1 MAPPTRCRSC
11 GSASRRSSSGRS
23 GPGTMARASGSRS
36 PRSRPTAKRWS
47 RSSEPSRTVSMTEPR
62 PLGPGWAPKK
72 PPPNGDGE
80 APPKPRRFWWR
91 FTLAAVLIV
100 AVSAATTAAATLLYL
115 DSIANAIQP
124 KNNKLQK
131 KLNKFLVDAGSG
143 GAQTFLVIGSDKRA
157 NEAEDPGRSDTTM
170 LVRLD
175 PDKGLISMMSI
186 PRDLKVEIPGYGT
199 GKFNEAYS
207 YGGTK
212 LTLRTVKDLTGLPIN
227 HVVNVDFLGFA
238 QGVYA
243 IGCVYTDVDRRYYHS
258 NEGVDPSEQYA
269 EINVQPGYQLMCGK
283 QALDYVRYRHT
294 DTDIVRSA
302 RQQDFLSAAR
312 SRVSVQD
319 IVFDQGELVEAF
331 TDYTTSDIAD
341 KETLLEVLKLL
352 AASRNSTINEVHFP
366 AELGPS
372 FVYTTESALAAAV
385 EEFLGGETPQEA
397 KAAQRRQREEA
408 EAGRKKRQKH
418 KQKAKHKKPKVDV
431 SKSGTDGLVPA
442 REAGEAEG
450 KAAARRARGYFP
462 IYCPTRLPE
471 GARFVETNPYEK
483 VIDPYVYN
491 LKDEDDNRHLA
502 YRMMMVAEM
511 SDGTHYFGLQGIR
524 GWSDPPILDD
534 PSLVKEINGREYD
547 IFVDG
552 ENVKMVAWRRGDN
565 AYWIS
570 NDLLRTLTNE
580 QMIGLARSAD
590 VIIAKKKPR
599 KKGRRNP

>member
-1 MAPPTRCRSC
+1 
-11 GSASRRSSSGRS
+11 
-23 GPGTMARASGSRS
+23 
-36 PRSRPTAKRWS
+36 
-47 RSSEPSRTVSMTEPR
+47 MTEPI
-62 PLGPGWAPKK
+62 PGWGPKK
-72 PPPNGDGE
+72 PPPNGDSE
-80 APPKPRRFWWR
+80 PAPKPKRFWWR
-91 FTLAAVLIV
+91 FLLASFLIV
-100 AVSAATTAAATLLYL
+100 AVSAATTATAVLVYL
-115 DSIANAIQP
+115 DDVANAIEENDP
-124 KNNKLQK
+124 VQK
-131 KLNKFLVDAGSG
+131 KLDRFLADAGG

-157 NEAEDPGRSDTTM
+157 NEEEDPGRSDTTM
-170 LVRLD
+170 LIRLD

-212 LTLRTVKDLTGLPIN
+212 LTLQTIKQLTGLPVN
-227 HVVNVDFLGFA
+227 HVINVDFLGFA

-269 EINVQPGYQLMCGK
+269 EIDVKPGYQLMCGK

-312 SRVSVQD
+312 SRVSIQD

-331 TDYTTSDIAD
+331 TDYTTSDISD

-352 AASRNSTINEVHFP
+352 AASRNSTINEVNFP

-372 FVYTTESALAAAV
+372 FVYTTKTALDEAV
-385 EEFLGGETPQEA
+385 QEFLGGETVQEA
-397 KAAQRRQREEA
+397 KAEQRRQRQEA
-408 EAGRKKRQKH
+408 AAGKKH
-418 KQKAKHKKPKVDV
+418 KRKHKKKQKRKNPKLELAGPG
-431 SKSGTDGLVPA
+431 SDGLVPA
-442 REAGEAEG
+442 RAAGEAEG
-450 KAAARRARGYFP
+450 KIAARRSRGHFP
-462 IYCPTRLPE
+462 IYYPTRLPE
-471 GARFVETNPYEK
+471 DARFVETDPYEK
-483 VIDPYVYN
+483 VVDPYVYN

-534 PSLVKEINGREYD
+534 PSLTKEINGREYD

-552 ENVKMVAWRRGDN
+552 ENVKLVAWRRGDN
-565 AYWIS
+565 SYWVS
-570 NDLLRTLTNE
+570 NDVLRTLSNE
-580 QMIGLARSAD
+580 QMIGMARSAD
-590 VIIAKKKPR
+590 LIIAKKKPK
-599 KKGRRNP
+599 KKGRRDP

>member
-1 MAPPTRCRSC
+1 
-11 GSASRRSSSGRS
+11 
-23 GPGTMARASGSRS
+23 
-36 PRSRPTAKRWS
+36 
-47 RSSEPSRTVSMTEPR
+47 MTE

-72 PPPNGDGE
+72 PPPEGDGGE
-80 APPKPRRFWWR
+80 PPKPKRFWWR

-100 AVSAATTAAATLLYL
+100 AVSAATTATATLLYL

-124 KNNKLQK
+124 KNDKLQK
-131 KLNKFLVDAGSG
+131 RLGEILEVAENG

-186 PRDLKVEIPGYGT
+186 PRDLKVEIPNYGT

-212 LTLRTVKDLTGLPIN
+212 LTLRTVKKLTGLPIN
-227 HVVNVDFLGFA
+227 HVVNIDFLGFA

-258 NEGVDPSEQYA
+258 NEGVPPSEQYA
-269 EINVQPGYQLMCGK
+269 EIDVKPGYQLMCGK

-302 RQQDFLSAAR
+302 RQQDFLSQAR
-312 SRVSVQD
+312 SRISVQD
-319 IVFDQGELVEAF
+319 LVFDQGELVEAF
-331 TDYTTSDIAD
+331 TDYTTSDISD
-341 KETLLEVLKLL
+341 GKTLLEVLKLL
-352 AASRNSTINEVHFP
+352 AASRNSTINEVNFP

-372 FVYTTESALAAAV
+372 FVYTTDSALDAAV
-385 EEFLGGETPQEA
+385 EEFLGGETVQEA

-408 EAGRKKRQKH
+408 EATKKRTHPKQKKAKKQKRQKP
-418 KQKAKHKKPKVDV
+418 QVKVDG
-431 SKSGTDGLVPA
+431 SGSDGLVPA
-442 REAGEAEG
+442 GEAGKAEAQI
-450 KAAARRARGYFP
+450 AVRRSRGFFP
-462 IYCPTRLPE
+462 IYYPTRLPE
-471 GARFVETNPYEK
+471 GTRFVETNPYEK
-483 VIDPYVYN
+483 VVDPYVYN
-491 LKDEDDNRHLA
+491 LKDEDGNRHLA
-502 YRMMMVAEM
+502 YRMVLVAEM
-511 SDGTHYFGLQGIR
+511 SDGTHYFGVQGIR

-534 PSLVKEINGREYD
+534 PSLTKEINGRDYD
-547 IFVDG
+547 IYVDG

-565 AYWIS
+565 VYWVS

-580 QMIGLARSAD
+580 QMIGMARSAK
-590 VIIAKKKPR
+590 VIVPKKKP
-599 KKGRRNP
+599 KKAGRSR

>member
-1 MAPPTRCRSC
+1 M
-11 GSASRRSSSGRS
+11 
-23 GPGTMARASGSRS
+23 
-36 PRSRPTAKRWS
+36 
-47 RSSEPSRTVSMTEPR
+47 
-62 PLGPGWAPKK
+62 GPGWAPKK
-72 PPPNGDGE
+72 PPPNGDSE
-80 APPKPRRFWWR
+80 PAPKPKRFWWR
-91 FTLAAVLIV
+91 FLLASFLIV
-100 AVSAATTAAATLLYL
+100 AVSAATTATAVLVYL
-115 DSIANAIQP
+115 DDVASAIEENDP
-124 KNNKLQK
+124 VQK
-131 KLNKFLVDAGSG
+131 KLDRFLADAGG

-157 NEAEDPGRSDTTM
+157 NEEEDPGRSDTTI
-170 LVRLD
+170 LIRLD

-212 LTLRTVKDLTGLPIN
+212 LSLQTVKQLTGLPIN
-227 HVVNVDFLGFA
+227 HVINVDFLGFA

-243 IGCVYTDVDRRYYHS
+243 LGCVYTDVDRRYYHS
-258 NEGVDPSEQYA
+258 NEGVAASEQYA

-312 SRVSVQD
+312 SRVSIQD

-331 TDYTTSDIAD
+331 TDYTTSDISD

-352 AASRNSTINEVHFP
+352 AASRNSTINEVNFP
-366 AELGPS
+366 AELSPS
-372 FVYTTESALAAAV
+372 YVYTTKPALDAAV
-385 EEFLGGETPQEA
+385 QEFLGGQTVQEA
-397 KAAQRRQREEA
+397 KAQNRRQRQEA
-408 EAGRKKRQKH
+408 AAGKKK
-418 KQKAKHKKPKVDV
+418 KQKSGAQKKSKSKRKKPKVEV
-431 SKSGTDGLVPA
+431 AKPGSDGLVPA

-450 KAAARRARGYFP
+450 KIAARRSRGHFP
-462 IYCPTRLPE
+462 IYYPTRLPE
-471 GARFVETNPYEK
+471 DTRFVESDPYEK
-483 VIDPYVYN
+483 TVDPYVYN
-491 LKDEDDNRHLA
+491 LKDEDGDRHLA

-534 PSLVKEINGREYD
+534 PSLTKEINGREYD

-552 ENVKMVAWRRGDN
+552 ENVKIVAWRRGDN
-565 AYWIS
+565 SYWVS

-580 QMIGLARSAD
+580 QMIGMARSAD
-590 VIIAKKKPR
+590 LIIAKKKPK

>member
-1 MAPPTRCRSC
+1 MN
-11 GSASRRSSSGRS
+11 
-23 GPGTMARASGSRS
+23 
-36 PRSRPTAKRWS
+36 
-47 RSSEPSRTVSMTEPR
+47 E

-72 PPPNGDGE
+72 PPPEGNGDE
-80 APPKPRRFWWR
+80 APKPKRFWWR

-100 AVSAATTAAATLLYL
+100 AVSAATTATATLLYL

-124 KNNKLQK
+124 KNDKLQK
-131 KLNKFLVDAGSG
+131 KLNKFLADAGNG

-212 LTLRTVKDLTGLPIN
+212 LTLRTVKALTGLPIN

-258 NEGVDPSEQYA
+258 NEGVPPSEQYA
-269 EINVQPGYQLMCGK
+269 EIDVKPGYQLMCGK

-302 RQQDFLSAAR
+302 RQQDFLTQAR

-331 TDYTTSDIAD
+331 TDYTTSDISD

-372 FVYTTESALAAAV
+372 FVYTTESALEAAV
-385 EEFLGGETPQEA
+385 QEFLGGETVQEA
-397 KAAQRRQREEA
+397 KAAQRRQRQEA
-408 EAGRKKRQKH
+408 AAGRKQRRHEQQKKKPKR
-418 KQKAKHKKPKVDV
+418 KKPKVEIAKPG
-431 SKSGTDGLVPA
+431 SDGLVPA
-442 REAGEAEG
+442 REAGEAEA
-450 KAAARRARGYFP
+450 KIAARRSRGFFP
-462 IYCPTRLPE
+462 IYYPTRLPE
-471 GARFVETNPYEK
+471 GTRFVETDPYEK
-483 VIDPYVYN
+483 VVDPYLYN
-491 LKDEDDNRHLA
+491 LKDEEGDRHLA
-502 YRMMMVAEM
+502 YRMVLVAEM
-511 SDGTHYFGLQGIR
+511 SDGTHYFGVQGIR
-524 GWSDPPILDD
+524 GWEDPPILDD
-534 PSLVKEINGREYD
+534 PSLTKTINGREYD

-552 ENVKMVAWRRGDN
+552 ENVKMVAWRRGEN
-565 AYWIS
+565 VYWIS
-570 NDLLRTLTNE
+570 NDLLRTLTND
-580 QMIGLARSAD
+580 QMIGIARSAE
-590 VIIAKKKPR
+590 VLIPKKKKR
-599 KKGRRNP
+599 KPGRSRG

>member
-1 MAPPTRCRSC
+1 MSK
-11 GSASRRSSSGRS
+11 GH
-23 GPGTMARASGSRS
+23 
-36 PRSRPTAKRWS
+36 
-47 RSSEPSRTVSMTEPR
+47 E

-72 PPPNGDGE
+72 PPPEGNGDE
-80 APPKPRRFWWR
+80 APKPKRFWWR
-91 FTLAAVLIV
+91 FTLAAVLII
-100 AVSAATTAAATLLYL
+100 AVSAATTATATLLYL

-124 KNNKLQK
+124 KNDKLQR
-131 KLNKFLVDAGSG
+131 KLDRFLADAGNG

-212 LTLRTVKDLTGLPIN
+212 LTLRTVKQLTGLPIN

-258 NEGVDPSEQYA
+258 NEGVPPSEQYA
-269 EINVQPGYQLMCGK
+269 EINVKPGYQLMCGK

-302 RQQDFLSAAR
+302 RQQEFLSAAR

-331 TDYTTSDIAD
+331 TDYTTSDISD

-372 FVYTTESALAAAV
+372 FVYTTASAV
-385 EEFLGGETPQEA
+385 EEAVREFLGGETVQEA
-397 KAAQRRQREEA
+397 KATQRRQRQEA
-408 EAGRKKRQKH
+408 AAGRKRRKH
-418 KQKAKHKKPKVDV
+418 ERPKKKQKRKKPKVEV
-431 SKSGTDGLVPA
+431 AEPGTDGLVPA
-442 REAGEAEG
+442 REAGEAEA
-450 KAAARRARGYFP
+450 KIAARRAHGFFP
-462 IYCPTRLPE
+462 IYYPTRLPE
-471 GARFVETNPYEK
+471 GTRFVETNPYEK
-483 VIDPYVYN
+483 VVDPYVYG
-491 LKDEDDNRHLA
+491 LKDEDGDRHLA
-502 YRMMMVAEM
+502 YRMVLVAEM
-511 SDGTHYFGLQGIR
+511 SDGTHYFGVQGIR

-534 PSLVKEINGREYD
+534 PSLTKEINGRDYD

-552 ENVKMVAWRRGDN
+552 ENVKMVAWRRGEN
-565 AYWIS
+565 VYWIS

-580 QMIGLARSAD
+580 QMIGMARSAK
-590 VIIAKKKPR
+590 VIIPKKRPKP
-599 KKGRRNP
+599 GRSSRG

>member
-1 MAPPTRCRSC
+1 
-11 GSASRRSSSGRS
+11 
-23 GPGTMARASGSRS
+23 
-36 PRSRPTAKRWS
+36 
-47 RSSEPSRTVSMTEPR
+47 MTEPI
-62 PLGPGWAPKK
+62 PGWAPKK

-80 APPKPRRFWWR
+80 PAPNPKRFWWR
-91 FTLAAVLIV
+91 FVLASALIV
-100 AVSAATTAAATLLYL
+100 AVSAATTATAVLVYL
-115 DSIANAIQP
+115 DDVASAIEENDP
-124 KNNKLQK
+124 VQK
-131 KLNKFLVDAGSG
+131 RLDRFLADAGG

-157 NEAEDPGRSDTTM
+157 SEEEDPGRSDTTM
-170 LVRLD
+170 LIRLD

-186 PRDLKVEIPGYGT
+186 PRDLKVEIPGFGT

-212 LTLRTVKDLTGLPIN
+212 LTLQTIKQLTGLPIN
-227 HVVNVDFLGFA
+227 HVINVDFLGFA

-243 IGCVYTDVDRRYYHS
+243 LGCVYTDVDRRYYHS

-331 TDYTTSDIAD
+331 TDYTTSDISD

-366 AELGPS
+366 AELSPS
-372 FVYTTESALAAAV
+372 YVYTTKPALDAAV
-385 EEFLGGETPQEA
+385 EEFLGGETVQ
-397 KAAQRRQREEA
+397 KARAEHRRQRQEA
-408 EAGRKKRQKH
+408 AAGKKSKGKTKTQKQ
-418 KQKAKHKKPKVDV
+418 QKPKPKKPKVEAV
-431 SKSGTDGLVPA
+431 KPGTDGLVPA

-450 KAAARRARGYFP
+450 KIAARRSRGHFP
-462 IYCPTRLPE
+462 IYYPTRLPE
-471 GARFVETNPYEK
+471 GTRFVETDPYEK
-483 VIDPYVYN
+483 TVDPYVYN
-491 LKDEDDNRHLA
+491 LKDEDGNRHLA

-552 ENVKMVAWRRGDN
+552 ENVKIVAWRRGEN
-565 AYWIS
+565 VYWIS

-580 QMIGLARSAD
+580 QMIGMARSAD
-590 VIIAKKKPR
+590 LIIAKKKPK

>member
-1 MAPPTRCRSC
+1 
-11 GSASRRSSSGRS
+11 
-23 GPGTMARASGSRS
+23 
-36 PRSRPTAKRWS
+36 
-47 RSSEPSRTVSMTEPR
+47 MTE

-72 PPPNGDGE
+72 PPPEGDGGE
-80 APPKPRRFWWR
+80 PPKPKRFWWR

-100 AVSAATTAAATLLYL
+100 AVSAATTATATLLYL

-124 KNNKLQK
+124 KNDKLQK
-131 KLNKFLVDAGSG
+131 RLGEILEVAENG

-186 PRDLKVEIPGYGT
+186 PRDLKVEIPEYGT

-212 LTLRTVKDLTGLPIN
+212 LTLRTVKKLTGLPIN
-227 HVVNVDFLGFA
+227 HVVNIDFLGFA

-258 NEGVDPSEQYA
+258 NEGVPPSEQYA
-269 EINVQPGYQLMCGK
+269 EIDVKPGYQLMCGK

-302 RQQDFLSAAR
+302 RQQDFLSQAR
-312 SRVSVQD
+312 SRISVQD
-319 IVFDQGELVEAF
+319 LVFDQGELVEAF
-331 TDYTTSDIAD
+331 TEYTTSDISD
-341 KETLLEVLKLL
+341 GKTLLEVLKLL
-352 AASRNSTINEVHFP
+352 AASRNSTINEVNFP

-372 FVYTTESALAAAV
+372 FVYTTDSALDAAV
-385 EEFLGGETPQEA
+385 EEFLGGETVQEA

-408 EAGRKKRQKH
+408 EATKKRTHPKQKKAKKQKRQKP
-418 KQKAKHKKPKVDV
+418 QVKVDG
-431 SKSGTDGLVPA
+431 SGSDGLVPA
-442 REAGEAEG
+442 GEAGKAEAQI
-450 KAAARRARGYFP
+450 AVRRSRGFFP
-462 IYCPTRLPE
+462 IYYPTRLPE
-471 GARFVETNPYEK
+471 GTRFVETNPYEK
-483 VIDPYVYN
+483 VVDPYVYN
-491 LKDEDDNRHLA
+491 LKDEDGNRHLA
-502 YRMMMVAEM
+502 YRMVLVAEM
-511 SDGTHYFGLQGIR
+511 SDGTHYFGVQGIR

-534 PSLVKEINGREYD
+534 PSLTKEINGRDYD
-547 IFVDG
+547 IYVDG

-565 AYWIS
+565 VYWVS

-580 QMIGLARSAD
+580 QMIGMARSAK
-590 VIIAKKKPR
+590 VIVPKKKP
-599 KKGRRNP
+599 KKAGRSR